1 MAANVT
7 MYALGV
13 GKKISIHEL
22 NIIAGVD
29 EKNNNNNTETRVFQ
43 VNDYGSL
50 KDISSNLFKTVCVAI
65 QSQWENIF
73 VKPEVLV
80 PLGGIIVII
89 LVVIV
94 VVIVL
99 WRLAIIAR
107 RKLILNQLADAKE
120 ELSKSQIEINR
131 LYLNPRTTVN
141 MSDLARAS
149 ADGASVTGSV
159 DGEGTKA

>member
-1 MAANVT
+1 

-141 MSDLARAS
+141 MSDLVRAS